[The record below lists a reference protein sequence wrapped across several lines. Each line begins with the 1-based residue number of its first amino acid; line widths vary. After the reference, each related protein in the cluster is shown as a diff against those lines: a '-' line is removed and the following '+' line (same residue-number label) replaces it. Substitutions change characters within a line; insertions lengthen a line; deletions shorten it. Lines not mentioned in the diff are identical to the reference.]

1 MRHDSRGE
9 SLSRDRS
16 RRSRRDS
23 RSESPTRDRALRLR
37 REQPRG
43 RRSPSDSGSHA
54 EGERSLWVGGT
65 EGLPRGMSDADL
77 RALFEPFCAVC
88 ETVIKQGKASSGT
101 GIYSFVTL
109 FASDDVAETAIRTLA
124 GQPLTSM
131 PGKPN
136 QLKSGRTPPRVN
148 PTCRL

>member
-1 MRHDSRGE
+1 
-9 SLSRDRS
+9 
-16 RRSRRDS
+16 
-23 RSESPTRDRALRLR
+23 
-37 REQPRG
+37 
-43 RRSPSDSGSHA
+43 
-54 EGERSLWVGGT
+54 
-65 EGLPRGMSDADL
+65 MSDADL

-124 GQPLTSM
+124 GRPLTGM

-136 QLKSGRTPPRVN
+136 QLKIRANTS
-148 PTCRL
+148 TCQPHVQVMKVI